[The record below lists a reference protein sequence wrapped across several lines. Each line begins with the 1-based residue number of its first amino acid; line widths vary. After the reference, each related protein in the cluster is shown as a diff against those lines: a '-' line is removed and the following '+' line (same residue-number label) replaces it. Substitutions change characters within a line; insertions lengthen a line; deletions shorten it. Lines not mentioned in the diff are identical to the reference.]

1 MTDLVEKA
9 LKLAAEK
16 EAAYPSALVDRAL
29 DSSNDL
35 GNLLSWSE
43 NELDIDKLTSQNE
56 DEREQYLL
64 EMARDNAQVNSFTSF
79 IHIQTRVVQKT
90 IANQCRHFVL
100 FSPKVDYTLSRLS
113 SQSHHFISLN
123 CCTQGNYFCRVASSS
138 VSCFDSQVSP
148 QWFRQ

>member
-64 EMARDNAQVNSFTSF
+64 EMARDNAQVNSFTF
-79 IHIQTRVVQKT
+79 FTHIQ
-90 IANQCRHFVL
+90 
-100 FSPKVDYTLSRLS
+100 
-113 SQSHHFISLN
+113 
-123 CCTQGNYFCRVASSS
+123 SSS
-138 VSCFDSQVSP
+138 KQV
-148 QWFRQ
+148 